1 MNRLWKIIFIL
12 TVMLP
17 IGADGY
23 DWLDFMQV
31 RYEVSILDILFTL
44 TLICELIIYKPNFK
58 VKVKKCFWLSV
69 LFLNVF
75 VFIYTVIKSYGLY
88 SYGTIRDS
96 FNYLMCLEFLITS
109 VIIRGKG
116 ISYEDIMDMTGT
128 GYMGFTLI
136 TVITYLSYGQIG
148 KRIGGNCFSLSVVLI
163 PYVVYKILQN
173 KGETNKKSLAIIA
186 CFVINAI
193 ITQNR
198 TAIFFVG
205 TLVLY
210 IVAVL
215 MKNNISKKT
224 IQKII
229 LMGGF
234 LLITI
239 LGLVVAKSEIIVR
252 ITTGGEIDT
261 FAGRVNTFNYY
272 YDLIKKNPLGYGFG
286 FVMHFFT
293 ANNYQVSHETYQV
306 DNALVVYGIKGGV
319 IMLVLF
325 SSLAILPL
333 KANLVCNFNE
343 KKIFRC
349 SYFLLLIATYFMTSQ
364 IIHGRATAMFI
375 WSLVGLTIQNYGKR
389 IEEGK

>member
-23 DWLDFMQV
+23 DWLDFMQI

-44 TLICELIIYKPNFK
+44 TLMCELIIYKPNFK
-58 VKVKKCFWLSV
+58 VKAKKCFWLSV
-69 LFLNVF
+69 LFLNMF

-88 SYGTIRDS
+88 SYGAIRDS
-96 FNYLMCLEFLITS
+96 FNYLMCLEFLIAS

-116 ISYEDIMDMTGT
+116 TSYEDIMDMTGT
-128 GYMGFTLI
+128 GYIGFTLI
-136 TVITYLSYGQIG
+136 TLITYLSYGQIG

-163 PYVVYKILQN
+163 PYVAYKVLQN
-173 KGETNKKSLAIIA
+173 KGEKNKKSIVIIA

-205 TLVLY
+205 ALLLY
-210 IVAVL
+210 IVVVL
-215 MKNNISKKT
+215 MKNNASKKT
-224 IQKII
+224 IQRII
-229 LMGGF
+229 LMGVF
-234 LLITI
+234 ILIAI
-239 LGLVVAKSEIIVR
+239 LGLVATKSEVIVR
-252 ITTGGEIDT
+252 IITGGEIDT

-272 YDLIKKNPLGYGFG
+272 FDLIKENPFGYGFG
-286 FVMHFFT
+286 FIMHFFT
-293 ANNYQVSHETYQV
+293 ANNYQLPHETYQV
-306 DNALVVYGIKGGV
+306 DNAFVVYGIKGGV
-319 IMLVLF
+319 MMLVLF

-333 KANLVCNFNE
+333 KANLVRNLNE

-349 SYFLLLIATYFMTSQ
+349 SYFFLLVATYFMTSQ
-364 IIHGRATAMFI
+364 IIHGRATAMFL
-375 WSLVGLTIQNYGKR
+375 WTLVGLTIQNYGR
-389 IEEGK
+389 RVEE